1 MQYAKDGLPEGR
13 EFGRPEEV
21 LSVDPNGSNVTPIRS
36 LSNER
41 DQFPCPNQYRFSLTA
56 RHSRPQLIHR
66 ASNETCAR
74 MSFRDSID
82 C

>member
-1 MQYAKDGLPEGR
+1 MTKLPVHDFYITSRPKRDWLTQHIRARELDEAMQYAKDGLPEGR

-41 DQFPCPNQYRFSLTA
+41 DQFPCPNQ
-56 RHSRPQLIHR
+56 
-66 ASNETCAR
+66 
-74 MSFRDSID
+74 
-82 C
+82 